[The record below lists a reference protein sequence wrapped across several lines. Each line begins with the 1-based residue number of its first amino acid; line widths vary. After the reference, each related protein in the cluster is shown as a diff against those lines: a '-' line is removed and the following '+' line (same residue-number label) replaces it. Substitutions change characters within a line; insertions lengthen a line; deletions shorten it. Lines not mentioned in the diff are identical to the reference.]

1 VWEKKK
7 KVRTLHVD
15 KTHVGDYY
23 DLRWFF
29 RSSFFSIHIHISCL
43 YKSKKMIFYCLIDK
57 RDNFGMK
64 KRNGC
69 RVRQH
74 VKFEECRLSNYR
86 KR

>member
-1 VWEKKK
+1 
-7 KVRTLHVD
+7 
-15 KTHVGDYY
+15 
-23 DLRWFF
+23 
-29 RSSFFSIHIHISCL
+29 
-43 YKSKKMIFYCLIDK
+43 MIFYCLIDK